1 MHQITEEVITEETGA
16 DTCWVVVGR
25 LEDGVAWRAGW
36 QEAGCRRRKIAGNK
50 LLASKSGCMKM
61 PFRCLALR
69 HIQTCLPNFRC
80 VWKHVFL
87 EPWQEESPPS
97 PAVPALQAAGPHC
110 CNMPTPVTNTLTQRD
125 HAYNNC
131 YSSFFPSNTRV
142 FNICRVYTK
151 GDSHTLF
158 PHLFNDFVRKKCG
171 YLSVFWLTPH
181 FRNILYH
188 FISPLQPCSWF
199 SITCLVLCV
208 WRYRISDIL
217 TQFLLTFQLL

>member
-1 MHQITEEVITEETGA
+1 MGEELKTISPFIGKLRNLILWRDQQNLMHQITEEVITEETGA

-151 GDSHTLF
+151 GDSHTFSHIFSMILSGKS
-158 PHLFNDFVRKKCG
+158 VAI
-171 YLSVFWLTPH
+171 YLSFG
-181 FRNILYH
+181 
-188 FISPLQPCSWF
+188 
-199 SITCLVLCV
+199 
-208 WRYRISDIL
+208 
-217 TQFLLTFQLL
+217 